1 MRHRDNREEQI
12 KRRIFAKF
20 AKRIEELRQDSQP
33 ICHELN
39 PDVIVI
45 SGDQT
50 VFFEAQNTRVAEW
63 LRLRFGLENLSVRD
77 RLSVNPGRNDVMAQ
91 QLKAAGFEVR

>member
-20 AKRIEELRQDSQP
+20 AKRMEELRQDPQP
-33 ICHELN
+33 ICHELS

-50 VFFEAQNTRVAEW
+50 VLFEPQNTRVAEW
-63 LRLRFGLENLSVRD
+63 LRLRFGLDNLSVRD
-77 RLSVNPGRNDVMAQ
+77 RVRVHPDRNDAMMQ

>member
-1 MRHRDNREEQI
+1 MREEQI
-12 KRRIFAKF
+12 KGRIFENL
-20 AKRIEELRQDSQP
+20 AKRIDGLRQDPQLFCS
-33 ICHELN
+33 ELN

-50 VFFEAQNTRVAEW
+50 LLFEPQNVRVAEW
-63 LRLRFGLENLSVRD
+63 LRLRFGLDNLSVRD
-77 RLSVNPGRNDVMAQ
+77 RVRVHPACNETMLQ